1 MLGDLG
7 ITLLIACWV
16 IVIAVPPLHTQ
27 SDRRESTSIR
37 RFHGGLRALGR
48 HYEPVSRMPKLDR
61 AKYRKRQRT
70 LLALM
75 AIFICGLLSLSIS
88 VSIGLALMSL
98 SVVFA
103 AAFLAMLA
111 AAASQRP
118 STSRMRGAV
127 PEPNHFHWDTAPE
140 QQQAQAG

>member
-16 IVIAVPPLHTQ
+16 VVIAVPPLHTQ
-27 SDRRESTSIR
+27 ADRRESSSIR
-37 RFHGGLRALGR
+37 KFHGGLRALGR

-70 LLALM
+70 LAMLM
-75 AIFICGLLSLSIS
+75 AIFVVGLATLSIS
-88 VSIGLALMSL
+88 FTLGIAIMVTSMLCAG
-98 SVVFA
+98 
-103 AAFLAMLA
+103 AFLFMLA
-111 AAASQRP
+111 ATASQRP
-118 STSRMRGAV
+118 VPSTPRRVAG
-127 PEPNHFHWDTAPE
+127 EPSHYQWNGLAE